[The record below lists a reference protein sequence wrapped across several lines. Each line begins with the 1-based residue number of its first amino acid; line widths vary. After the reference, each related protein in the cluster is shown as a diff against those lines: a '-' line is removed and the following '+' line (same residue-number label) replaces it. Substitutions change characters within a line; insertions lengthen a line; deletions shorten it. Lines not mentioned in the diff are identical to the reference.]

1 MFDNIIDDILEMTAI
16 KLAKLKKDVVLKP
29 HQVNSVNKLLAQDG
43 HSLIAHATGTGK
55 TLTSI
60 AGVEA
65 LHDAG
70 RANRALVVVPN
81 GLRDNY
87 AQNVKRFTN
96 SKVNIYG
103 AFNEKDTKN
112 VGQPSNAMYNVV
124 GYETFNR
131 HKDKLMESIK
141 PDTLIID
148 EAHRTRNNHTN
159 TFDKL
164 REASDEVHNV
174 IALTGSVVNNEPSD
188 ILPLMEIVYG
198 DAKNRRY
205 RSNHKRMFNDYHVNN
220 EESFGSRMWRGV
232 TGDNV
237 RPPRHLIHQ
246 PELTDF
252 LDNRVDYVTHD
263 TMQDYLPKRK
273 EITVHVPM
281 TEKQTDLYHYAL
293 KEVNNPAFV
302 KKIQED
308 KPVDVRDIAGYY
320 SQLIRA
326 RQVSTDPAILSE
338 SLRSVPVEERSP
350 KIKRMIQ
357 DMKEHLDANPNNKV
371 VVYSNLVNAHLNSM
385 QEALDDR
392 GISYSSFMGS
402 GQMSHKERDKQ
413 LENFRKGKSRV
424 ILLSSAGGEGLD
436 LPDATMLQMM
446 EGHYNPEKIQQAEA
460 RIRRLGKEKQNDRT
474 VEIRRYVSDPSSTGW
489 RKLFS
494 KNETGIDQWV
504 YNIADRKD
512 GLNTQFRKLL

>member
-1 MFDNIIDDILEMTAI
+1 MFDNLENDILQATLI
-16 KLAKLKKDVVLKP
+16 KLGKLKDNVVLKP
-29 HQVNSVNKLLAQDG
+29 HQVNSVEKLLAQDG
-43 HSLIAHATGTGK
+43 HALIAHATGTGK

-65 LHDAG
+65 LHNAG
-70 RANRALVVVPN
+70 KANRALVVVPN
-81 GLRDNY
+81 GLRENY
-87 AQNVKRFTN
+87 ATNVKKFTD

-103 AFNEKDTKN
+103 PLNEKDTMN
-112 VGQPSNAMYNVV
+112 VNQKSNAMYNVV

-131 HKDKLMESIK
+131 HKDKLMESIH

-164 REASDEVHNV
+164 REASDEVRNV
-174 IALTGSVVNNEPSD
+174 MALTGSVINNEPSD
-188 ILPLMEIVYG
+188 ILPLMEVVFG
-198 DAKNRRY
+198 DAKERRY

-220 EESFGSRMWRGV
+220 EESFGSRLWRAA
-232 TGDNV
+232 TMDDV

-246 PELTDF
+246 PDLSNF
-252 LDNRVDYVTHD
+252 LDKRVDYVTHD
-263 TMQDYLPKRK
+263 TMQDYLPKK
-273 EITVHVPM
+273 HEVTIHVPM
-281 TEKQTDLYHYAL
+281 SEKQTDLYHYAL
-293 KEVNNPAFV
+293 KELNDPAFV

-308 KPVDVRDIAGYY
+308 KPVDVKDIAGRYTK
-320 SQLIRA
+320 LIRA
-326 RQVSTDPAILSE
+326 RQVSTDPALLSE
-338 SLRSVPVEERSP
+338 SLKSVPVEERSP
-350 KIKRMIQ
+350 KIKKMMDDLQ
-357 DMKEHLDANPNNKV
+357 EHLDANPNNKV
-371 VVYSNLVNAHLNSM
+371 VVYSNLINSHLSSM
-385 QEALDDR
+385 QEALDNR
-392 GISYSSFMGS
+392 HIGYSSFMGQ

-413 LENFRKGKSRV
+413 LADFRKGKNRV

-474 VEIRRYVSDPSSTGW
+474 VEIRRYVSDPSTSGW
-489 RKLFS
+489 RRMFS
-494 KNETGIDQWV
+494 KGETGIDQWV
-504 YNIADRKD
+504 YDIAERKD